1 MKKKI
6 AVLVTAVA
14 LVALVAIGA
23 TFALFTDSH
32 STLNTVTMG
41 NVKITLTEPQFSED
55 TDNTNT
61 IANVVPRQVIDKDPT
76 IENVGKNDAYV
87 RVLLA
92 YEGLTETQSQE
103 VEALLDIDGEN
114 WIKGED
120 GYYYYQNILAA
131 GADPIVLFTKLT
143 VPDWGTRSMIR
154 SSRSTSRP
162 KLSSRIILIPPKRMV
177 PSSAGATSSLNKPVS
192 EPGLLHAL
200 GAMLQ

>member
-76 IENVGKNDAYV
+76 IENVGKTMRMSV
-87 RVLLA
+87 CCWHMK
-92 YEGLTETQSQE
+92 
-103 VEALLDIDGEN
+103 ALPRPSPRKSKRCSDIDGEN

-143 VPDWGTRSMIR
+143 VPDWGNEINDTEFKVNITAEAVQSDYFD
-154 SSRSTSRP
+154 
-162 KLSSRIILIPPKRMV
+162 
-177 PSSAGATSSLNKPVS
+177 PS
-192 EPGLLHAL
+192 
-200 GAMLQ
+200 

>member
-120 GYYYYQNILAA
+120 GYYYYQNILA
-131 GADPIVLFTKLT
+131 
-143 VPDWGTRSMIR
+143 VPDWGNEINDTEFKVNITAEAVQSDYFDP
-154 SSRSTSRP
+154 SEEDGS
-162 KLSSRIILIPPKRMV
+162 IISWGDVQP
-177 PSSAGATSSLNKPVS
+177 
-192 EPGLLHAL
+192 E
-200 GAMLQ
+200 

>member
-1 MKKKI
+1 MSMKKKLT
-6 AVLVTAVA
+6 VVVTAVT
-14 LVALVAIGA
+14 LVALIAIGA
-23 TFALFTDSH
+23 TLAWFTDSKEV
-32 STLNTVTMG
+32 TNVVTMG
-41 NVKITLTEPQFSED
+41 NIKITLEEPIFSEE
-55 TDNTNT
+55 NENNT
-61 IANVVPRQVIDKDPT
+61 ITGVLPNQPIDKDPT

-143 VPDWGTRSMIR
+143 VPDWGNEINDTEFKVNITAEAVQSDYFDP
-154 SSRSTSRP
+154 SEEDGS
-162 KLSSRIILIPPKRMV
+162 IISWGDVQP
-177 PSSAGATSSLNKPVS
+177 
-192 EPGLLHAL
+192 E
-200 GAMLQ
+200 

>member
-87 RVLLA
+87 SVLLA

-143 VPDWGTRSMIR
+143 VPDWGNEIYYIYFYVNITFY
-154 SSRSTSRP
+154 
-162 KLSSRIILIPPKRMV
+162 V
-177 PSSAGATSSLNKPVS
+177 V
-192 EPGLLHAL
+192 
-200 GAMLQ
+200 

>member
-87 RVLLA
+87 RVL
-92 YEGLTETQSQE
+92 
-103 VEALLDIDGEN
+103 
-114 WIKGED
+114 
-120 GYYYYQNILAA
+120 A
-131 GADPIVLFTKLT
+131 GI
-143 VPDWGTRSMIR
+143 
-154 SSRSTSRP
+154 
-162 KLSSRIILIPPKRMV
+162 
-177 PSSAGATSSLNKPVS
+177 
-192 EPGLLHAL
+192 
-200 GAMLQ
+200 

>member
-1 MKKKI
+1 M
-6 AVLVTAVA
+6 LLRSP

-92 YEGLTETQSQE
+92 CEGLTETQSQE

-131 GADPIVLFTKLT
+131 RRRSDRPFHQAD
-143 VPDWGTRSMIR
+143 RS
-154 SSRSTSRP
+154 
-162 KLSSRIILIPPKRMV
+162 
-177 PSSAGATSSLNKPVS
+177 
-192 EPGLLHAL
+192 GL
-200 GAMLQ
+200 GQRDQ

>member
-76 IENVGKNDAYV
+76 IENVCKNDAYV

-143 VPDWGTRSMIR
+143 VPDWGNEINDTEFKVNITAEAVQSDYFDP
-154 SSRSTSRP
+154 SEEDGS
-162 KLSSRIILIPPKRMV
+162 IISWGDVQP
-177 PSSAGATSSLNKPVS
+177 
-192 EPGLLHAL
+192 E
-200 GAMLQ
+200 

>member
-1 MKKKI
+1 
-6 AVLVTAVA
+6 
-14 LVALVAIGA
+14 
-23 TFALFTDSH
+23 
-32 STLNTVTMG
+32 MG

-143 VPDWGTRSMIR
+143 VPDWGNEINDTEFKVTAEAVQSDYFDP
-154 SSRSTSRP
+154 SEEDGS
-162 KLSSRIILIPPKRMV
+162 IISWGDVQP
-177 PSSAGATSSLNKPVS
+177 
-192 EPGLLHAL
+192 E
-200 GAMLQ
+200 